1 MNLHFELSKKPTF
14 SREDLEKYYN
24 GIEGMRSA
32 IRYLLEDGLVM
43 KIRNNLYT
51 CISGETG
58 SAIANHYQIACA
70 LTPTA
75 YISHHTAME
84 YYGVGDQIFYE
95 VYVSSSTRFREF
107 SFEGYSYKYISSKC
121 DIGII
126 EAPYSAGVRVT
137 DRERTVIDS
146 IKDIGKIAGI
156 EEVVANISSLSRL
169 NTTKLLEYLKYYQN
183 QFLYQKVGFLL
194 ENYQEKLGL
203 SDSFFEICKEK
214 TGKSKRYLAKEAAGG
229 KYNGKWK
236 LIVPSNVFNLKNGE

>member
-14 SREDLEKYYN
+14 SKDDLGKYYN
-24 GIEGMRSA
+24 EHEGMRSA
-32 IRYLLEDGLVM
+32 IRYLLNDGLIM

-51 CISGETG
+51 CVSGETG

-70 LTPTA
+70 ITPTA

-84 YYGVGDQIFYE
+84 YHGVGDQIFYE
-95 VYVSSSTRFREF
+95 VYVSSDTRFREF
-107 SFEGYSYKYISSKC
+107 SFGGYSYKYISSKC

-126 EAPYSAGVRVT
+126 EEPYSAGVRVT

-146 IKDIGKIAGI
+146 IKDMEKIAGI
-156 EEVVANISSLSRL
+156 EEVVSNINSLSRL
-169 NTTKLLEYLKYYQN
+169 NANKLLEYLKYYQN

-194 ENYQEKLGL
+194 ENHQEKLGL
-203 SDSFFEICKEK
+203 PDSFFEICRRKI
-214 TGKSKRYLAKEAAGG
+214 GKSKRYLIKEVMGG
-229 KYNGKWK
+229 RYNSKWE